1 MEAER
6 RPTMDRQLAA
16 AYAAFLI
23 ALAAHAQGDS
33 LEALPRP
40 AHGGPDLVGESL
52 KGMGPG

>member
-1 MEAER
+1 
-6 RPTMDRQLAA
+6 MDRPLVA

-40 AHGGPDLVGESL
+40 GAGSL
-52 KGMGPG
+52 EPRPAPPMPTCF